1 MTNNIDISDYIK
13 DIKTDRYNCI
23 YLIYLS
29 TIGQAGKSVYKFGRT
44 HDPLNRFHQYPKN
57 STLIYL
63 VRVKDCFYV
72 EDQIYKLFLTYFIQK
87 TEYGREYFETLDVK
101 QMIGY
106 MDKLID
112 HMHQRL
118 DDQMV
123 ELIKPS
129 YKKWLKIKVYDQIPD
144 HFNNDLINDYSDDKS
159 DYTDK
164 KNKYKCL
171 FKKKNIMKEYVDK
184 NIFEDVDENQIKKI
198 LYEPSKKFTNKE
210 KQILDVFKYRAEYLG
225 IDYNKKVQKK
235 KVCELISDTDK
246 FTKYYI
252 YKLLTS
258 DNEIDAD
265 INKLKSKYY
274 IKNAKSLIEK
284 IRLIKCIENV
294 LNVKILEIDTD
305 NYIERF
311 DEDIEVDA
319 DTQLNVKRLFRSI
332 RQMDNNYRSW
342 YYQLIQMYRNVLS
355 DNIFI
360 KKYTCRRKYCN
371 NITIYKINNNIIK
384 AYR

>member
-44 HDPLNRFHQYPKN
+44 YDPLNRFHQYPKN

-87 TEYGREYFETLDVK
+87 TEYGREYFETSDVK

-118 DDQMV
+118 DDEMV

-129 YKKWLKIKVYDQIPD
+129 YKKWLKFKVYDLDQIPD
-144 HFNNDLINDYSDDKS
+144 NFSNNLINGYSDDKT

-164 KNKYKCL
+164 SNKYKCI
-171 FKKKNIMKEYVDK
+171 FKQKNIKKEYEDK
-184 NIFEDVDENQIKKI
+184 NIFEDVDENQINKI
-198 LYEPSKKFTNKE
+198 LYDPSKNFTNKE
-210 KQILDVFKYRAEYLG
+210 CTILDIFKHRAEYLG
-225 IDYNKKVQKK
+225 IDYNKKIQKK

-265 INKLKSKYY
+265 INELKSKYH
-274 IKNAKSLIEK
+274 IKNAKNLIEK
-284 IRLIKCIENV
+284 IRLIKNIEKV
-294 LNVKILEIDTD
+294 LDVKILEINTD

-311 DEDIEVDA
+311 EEDIEVDA
-319 DTQLNVKRLFRSI
+319 DIQLTVKRLFRSI
-332 RQMDNNYRSW
+332 RQMDNNYRCW
-342 YYQLIQMYRNVLS
+342 YYQLVQIYKNIL
-355 DNIFI
+355 DNNIFNI
-360 KKYTCRRKYCN
+360 QYVRRNGKRCYLYTL
-371 NITIYKINNNIIK
+371 NNNIIK

>member
-1 MTNNIDISDYIK
+1 MTNNIDINDYMK

-44 HDPLNRFHQYPKN
+44 YDPLNRFNQYPKN

-72 EDQIYKLFLTYFIQK
+72 EDQIYKLFLTYYTQK
-87 TEYGREYFETLDVK
+87 TEYGREYFETSDVK

-123 ELIKPS
+123 ELIKPF
-129 YKKWLKIKVYDQIPD
+129 YKKWLKFKVYDQVPVN
-144 HFNNDLINDYSDDKS
+144 FNNELIDDYSDDKT

-171 FKKKNIMKEYVDK
+171 FKKKNIMREYVDK
-184 NIFEDVDENQIKKI
+184 NIFEDVDENQVKKI

-225 IDYNKKVQKK
+225 INYNKKVQKK
-235 KVCELISDTDK
+235 KVEELLSGTDK
-246 FTKYYI
+246 FTKYYV

-258 DNEIDAD
+258 DNEND
-265 INKLKSKYY
+265 IHINDLRSKYN
-274 IKNAKSLIEK
+274 IKNAKSLIDK
-284 IRLIKCIENV
+284 VNLIKELENV
-294 LNVKILEIDTD
+294 LDIKIIDADTD
-305 NYIERF
+305 NHIERF
-311 DEDIEVDA
+311 DEDIEVNA
-319 DTQLNVKRLFRSI
+319 DIQLNIKRLFRSI
-332 RQMDNNYRSW
+332 RHIDNNYRSW
-342 YYQLIQMYRNVLS
+342 YYQLIQMYKNILNI
-355 DNIFI
+355 NIFNKQHTRRNGKHCDI
-360 KKYTCRRKYCN
+360 YTLN
-371 NITIYKINNNIIK
+371 NDIIEAYK
-384 AYR
+384 